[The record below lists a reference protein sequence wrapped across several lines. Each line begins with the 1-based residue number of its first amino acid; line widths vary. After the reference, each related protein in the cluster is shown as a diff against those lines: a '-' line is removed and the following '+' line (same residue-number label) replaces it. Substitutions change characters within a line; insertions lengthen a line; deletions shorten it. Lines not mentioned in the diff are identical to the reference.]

1 LANHLP
7 SYKDDIEPWLRLEIA
22 TRSQVWA
29 EELEAAVFNGHN
41 AEILVKLLPPFYEA
55 LDLPD
60 RDARRHRLLKR
71 ASQLLVKDKQF
82 APALAV
88 LRELPERQPAVE
100 ATCHEGLGDFRKA
113 AECHQLAGNLKEA
126 LHCYRSIPDFEAA
139 LKLVGEM
146 GDHPA
151 ADSLRWIA
159 ELQQLVSRR
168 PDKFTKV
175 MTPAEKKLL
184 EEILERSLG
193 VARRKP
199 TPKKTATKKT
209 AERRKRLPYR
219 TKDYGSPHF

>member
-1 LANHLP
+1 MVPPPNCASENRTSFCIHF
-7 SYKDDIEPWLRLEIA
+7 SEPR
-22 TRSQVWA
+22 
-29 EELEAAVFNGHN
+29 AA
-41 AEILVKLLPPFYEA
+41 P
-55 LDLPD
+55 
-60 RDARRHRLLKR
+60 
-71 ASQLLVKDKQF
+71 
-82 APALAV
+82 
-88 LRELPERQPAVE
+88 
-100 ATCHEGLGDFRKA
+100 
-113 AECHQLAGNLKEA
+113 A

-199 TPKKTATKKT
+199 TPKKAATKKT
-209 AERRKRLPYR
+209 AERRKTLPDR